1 MYKFFEKHKGFMTRF
16 LCIIIAALLVS
27 NVFMLQ
33 RASALEMKIQS
44 AQEQIEQ
51 HDEYISKHVEEI
63 KEVTK
68 AQQTVKNHID
78 AMTKHED
85 AINAIKGGYGY
96 DSDLSNN
103 NPSALLTANDMNKII
118 DYWIEK
124 RGVSKEFAGKGQ
136 AFINASIQTGM
147 NPIYILAHAAAESGW
162 GSSHLAKT
170 RHNYFGINAVDQDPG
185 RASTM
190 GGSLEEG
197 ITAGADWIKRHFYN
211 NGYTSLRSM
220 KHGNYATDPKWA
232 GNILHIMNESVSV
245 L

>member
-1 MYKFFEKHKGFMTRF
+1 MYKFLQKHNRFITRF
-16 LCIIIAALLVS
+16 LCIIIATLLVS
-27 NVFMLQ
+27 NVFMLE

-44 AQEQIEQ
+44 AQEEINQ
-51 HDEYISKHVEEI
+51 HDEYIAKHVDEM
-63 KEVTK
+63 KEVAK
-68 AQQTVKNHID
+68 AQQNVKNHID

-103 NPSALLTANDMNKII
+103 NPTSLLTADDMNKII
-118 DYWIEK
+118 NYWIEN
-124 RGVSKEFAGKGQ
+124 RGVSGEFAGKGQ

-147 NPIYILAHAAAESGW
+147 NPIYILAHAAIESGW

-170 RHNYFGINAVDQDPG
+170 RHNYFGINAVDHDPG

-190 GGSLEEG
+190 GGSIEEG
-197 ITAGADWIKRHFYN
+197 LIAGAGWIKRNFYN

-220 KHGNYATDPKWA
+220 KQGNYATDPKWA
-232 GNILHIMNESVSV
+232 GNILHIMNESVAV